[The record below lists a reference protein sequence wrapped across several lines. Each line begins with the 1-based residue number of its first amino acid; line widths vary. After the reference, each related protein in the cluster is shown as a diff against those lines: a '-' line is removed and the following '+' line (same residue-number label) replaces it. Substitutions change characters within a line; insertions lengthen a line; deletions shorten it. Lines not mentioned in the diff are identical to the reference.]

1 MNFPKFVLRL
11 IYGKRLPTL
20 EGEITIPGLTNPIT
34 IHRDGYGVP
43 YIRAKSEQ
51 DAFYGLGFCQGQD
64 RGFQLEMLLRV
75 TRGTLS
81 EMIGERALSMD
92 RLSRRVGFYRS
103 AQGHVS
109 LLEEDNHQIY
119 QAFAQGINHGIRY
132 GCPKLP
138 HEFALL
144 KAEPT
149 PWTVADVLAG
159 LNYIGFGLSSWTA
172 KLTRLIILE
181 NEGPDALRA
190 LDDDYPVWNPVSNS
204 PGKKAGKALNRLDE
218 DLHRLMGFFGSGASN
233 NWALTSA
240 HTSTGRPLFAND
252 PHLAPSLPAPWYLA
266 HLYFPGLIVCG
277 ASFVG
282 APSLPSGFN
291 EHMAWGI
298 TAGLVDNIDI
308 YYEELGED
316 GATIRQGDQFIPCET
331 LTETYQIKGKPAVTE
346 KILITPRGPIISDA
360 LDPISTVISMRAT
373 WMTPRPVNMLTRI
386 HHVKTFDELVQSA
399 KELSLSSL
407 NMVCASADETI
418 GWVLLGEV
426 PQRKEAWGIVPLP
439 GWEERFDWLP
449 EFLPFEQM
457 PKAVNPE
464 TGFIATANNQPFEE
478 GAGPYLGRDWLDG
491 YRVSR
496 IIELLQARSDWNL
509 DMTRKMQMDQFA
521 IPWRQI
527 REIVLGVP
535 ADTEEAR
542 LALEL
547 LSGWDGVTAADS
559 GPAAVYEFFIIEM
572 IQRMAKAKAPNSAEW
587 VMGKGHHPLMA
598 RSFFSVREVSHLV
611 RRLQEQPEGWFENGW
626 QTEVAAA
633 LCAAVQR
640 LQEHFKAPPQEWSWG
655 AVHQLVLLHPMGSR
669 PPLDKIFNLG
679 PFPYGGDHQTISQAG
694 RMSTEFGS
702 KVTGIANLRM
712 AVDVGNWRENY
723 FVLAGG
729 QSGNPFSPHYD
740 DLLQLWLR
748 GEAVTLAWTGHT
760 ISRATEQLL
769 ELIPADG

>member
-1 MNFPKFVLRL
+1 
-11 IYGKRLPTL
+11 
-20 EGEITIPGLTNPIT
+20 
-34 IHRDGYGVP
+34 
-43 YIRAKSEQ
+43 
-51 DAFYGLGFCQGQD
+51 
-64 RGFQLEMLLRV
+64 
-75 TRGTLS
+75 
-81 EMIGERALSMD
+81 
-92 RLSRRVGFYRS
+92 
-103 AQGHVS
+103 
-109 LLEEDNHQIY
+109 
-119 QAFAQGINHGIRY
+119 
-132 GCPKLP
+132 
-138 HEFALL
+138 
-144 KAEPT
+144 
-149 PWTVADVLAG
+149 
-159 LNYIGFGLSSWTA
+159 
-172 KLTRLIILE
+172 
-181 NEGPDALRA
+181 
-190 LDDDYPVWNPVSNS
+190 
-204 PGKKAGKALNRLDE
+204 
-218 DLHRLMGFFGSGASN
+218 
-233 NWALTSA
+233 
-240 HTSTGRPLFAND
+240 
-252 PHLAPSLPAPWYLA
+252 
-266 HLYFPGLIVCG
+266 
-277 ASFVG
+277 
-282 APSLPSGFN
+282 
-291 EHMAWGI
+291 
-298 TAGLVDNIDI
+298 
-308 YYEELGED
+308 
-316 GATIRQGDQFIPCET
+316 
-331 LTETYQIKGKPAVTE
+331 
-346 KILITPRGPIISDA
+346 
-360 LDPISTVISMRAT
+360 
-373 WMTPRPVNMLTRI
+373 MTPRPVNMLTRI

-633 LCAAVQR
+633 LGAAVQR